1 MGFRDGGSGGGSGGE
16 NNNNTAIEAATANEN
31 NGDTGGRILAQVL
44 LEAAVL
50 QNGKVVHPRLMLE
63 AMDVPE
69 FVADSLSY
77 NNNNNQ
83 KKDND
88 NDNGNDDNMVLLQS
102 FNDLN
107 DAFRKESATDDERLL
122 LLQQQQQQ
130 QNFHKNLDGF
140 CRQRQPRE
148 ANDDNEDD
156 A

>member
-69 FVADSLSY
+69 SVADSLSY
-77 NNNNNQ
+77 NNN
-83 KKDND
+83 KKKNDND
-88 NDNGNDDNMVLLQS
+88 NDDDMLLLQS

-107 DAFRKESATDDERLL
+107 DAFRKES
-122 LLQQQQQQ
+122 
-130 QNFHKNLDGF
+130 
-140 CRQRQPRE
+140 
-148 ANDDNEDD
+148 
-156 A
+156 